1 MKSTAAF
8 ALLVCISTGSLL
20 AGNSRAPRATQ
31 TVQFLQTGQP
41 LQMMMAPLTGTGL
54 LGLPQAAAAAWMEDK
69 GKFRILQHGAEV
81 GTEEFD
87 LTPAGNASAHTWM
100 AHGEA
105 VIRIPGG
112 GETRSSG
119 RLSLAADGAP
129 VHYDWTAQAQKK
141 SVGAVNFDHGTAK
154 CSITLAGGPPV
165 MQDFKFNSPRIAV
178 LDNNLYD
185 QYGLLG
191 RLYDWKAKGTQTF
204 PVVIP
209 QDMTPGTITVE
220 SLGTKDAGNSSLEAL
235 KIRSADLE
243 ISAYFDAKRRLMRLE
258 VPSAMVVVIRQ

>member
-1 MKSTAAF
+1 MKSTAVF
-8 ALLVCISTGSLL
+8 AALVCACTASLL
-20 AGNSRAPRATQ
+20 GGNPRAPH
-31 TVQFLQTGQP
+31 
-41 LQMMMAPLTGTGL
+41 APRTMIGPVNDGGI
-54 LGLPQAAAAAWMEDK
+54 LGSPQAAPGWTADK
-69 GKFRILQHGAEV
+69 GKFRIMQQGAEA

-87 LTPAGNASAHTWM
+87 LAPAGNGAGSTPGHTWI

-105 VIRIPGG
+105 LIHIPGG

-119 RLSLAADGAP
+119 RLTLAADGAP
-129 VHYDWTAQAQKK
+129 IHYDWTAQAQKK
-141 SVGAVNFDHGTAK
+141 SVGAVTFDHGTAK

-165 MQDFKFNSPRIAV
+165 MQDFKFSSMSIAV

-185 QYGLLG
+185 QYGILG

-220 SLGTKDAGNSSLEAL
+220 SLGIKDAGGAPLEAL

-243 ISAYFDAKRRLMRLE
+243 IIAYFDAKRRLMRLE
-258 VPSAMVVVIRQ
+258 VPSAKVVVVRQ